1 MSQLMVIILIV
12 ITILALFF
20 IVVML
25 IDGNRFKTVEYQLFS
40 NKINKEHRYV
50 VLSDL
55 HNKEYGKE
63 NKKLLQKIHE
73 LEPEAVL
80 IAGESGAGKSTVTTA
95 FLEKGYHLM
104 ADDMAFVEV
113 GKDKK
118 AMAKPAFPYQKLCRN
133 VASEKGHALDYLIY
147 INEEKDKF
155 LVPYEGEFFL
165 GAVPIKAFV
174 MLGVNDTEEV
184 VAKEMT
190 GFNRVPV
197 YTNNLFLRH
206 LLKRD
211 KYNPAI
217 AQKCVEMAAAV
228 PTFYVAR
235 PKEGD
240 TVSEVVKK
248 VFEFVENGGDANV
261 WFFKK

>member
-1 MSQLMVIILIV
+1 
-12 ITILALFF
+12 
-20 IVVML
+20 
-25 IDGNRFKTVEYQLFS
+25 
-40 NKINKEHRYV
+40 
-50 VLSDL
+50 
-55 HNKEYGKE
+55 
-63 NKKLLQKIHE
+63 
-73 LEPEAVL
+73 
-80 IAGESGAGKSTVTTA
+80 
-95 FLEKGYHLM
+95 M

-113 GKDKK
+113 GKNKK
-118 AMAKPAFPYQKLCRN
+118 AMVKPAFPYQKLCRN
-133 VASEKGHALDYLIY
+133 VANEKGHALDDLIY

-165 GAVPIKAFV
+165 GEVPIKAFV
-174 MLGVNDTEEV
+174 MLGVNDTREV
-184 VAKEMT
+184 IAKEMT

-211 KYNPAI
+211 KYNPSI
-217 AQKCVEMAAAV
+217 AQKCVEMAAVV

-248 VFEFVENGGDANV
+248 VFEFVENGGDVNV
-261 WFFKK
+261 